1 MLLATYFLELSLL
14 EAEAAR
20 WEPGRRAAAALS
32 LAHRVLNGEGSRP
45 EPALYRYDHRG
56 GSLSPPERRRL
67 QGSAFL
73 VAVFTVSENET
84 IMGMG
89 ETTPRLNFSGCK
101 REWGVCL
108 AWGNPICFSLGVS
121 GRMNGLFV

>member
-32 LAHRVLNGEGSRP
+32 LAHRVLNGAGSGQ
-45 EPALYRYDHRG
+45 EPALYRSVHRG
-56 GSLSPPERRRL
+56 GSLCPPGRRRL

-84 IMGMG
+84 IIGVG
-89 ETTPRLNFSGCK
+89 ETRRQLDLIF
-101 REWGVCL
+101 
-108 AWGNPICFSLGVS
+108 LGV
-121 GRMNGLFV
+121 RENGVFA

>member
-1 MLLATYFLELSLL
+1 MMLLATYFLELSLL

-32 LAHRVLNGEGSRP
+32 LAHRVLNGAGSGQ
-45 EPALYRYDHRG
+45 EPALYRYVHRG
-56 GSLSPPERRRL
+56 GSLCSPGRRRL

-84 IMGMG
+84 IIGVA
-89 ETTPRLNFSGCK
+89 ETRRRPLDLIF
-101 REWGVCL
+101 
-108 AWGNPICFSLGVS
+108 LGV
-121 GRMNGLFV
+121 RENGVFA